1 MTPQQKAQL
10 RLDNQAAQ
18 EEQARID
25 AIFSD
30 IRENQK
36 AKSVRPSKKRIT
48 GLERAKASNERLGIT
63 SEEPP
68 VREPH
73 RLSPYRGVCYH
84 AQTGQWRSEIKIKG
98 ERIVRYCDTE
108 EAAARTYDRLAV
120 KHRGDAAVTNFPIDG
135 YEMPIVEKKVYKDRE
150 CRGRTDWYMN
160 ALEAWLSAKS
170 GAYRRKAANRVV
182 VADLFFAGQEPA
194 DIMEICDEM
203 GVKGSEF
210 YL

>member
-1 MTPQQKAQL
+1 MKQTKEQL
-10 RLDNQAAQ
+10 RIENKDAA
-18 EEQARID
+18 EEQSRID

-36 AKSVRPSKKRIT
+36 VKSIQSSNKRIT
-48 GLERAKASNERLGIT
+48 GLERVKASDERLGIEGKK
-63 SEEPP
+63 SDL
-68 VREPH
+68 REPR
-73 RLSPYRGVCYH
+73 RLSKYRGVCYH
-84 AQTGQWRSEIKIKG
+84 ALTGQWRSEIKIRG

-120 KHRGDAAVTNFPIDG
+120 KHRGEAAVTNFPIDG
-135 YEMPIVEKKVYKDRE
+135 YEMPVVEKLEYEDRE
-150 CRGRTDWYMN
+150 CRGRTDWYRN
-160 ALEAWLSAKS
+160 VINKWVSVKS
-170 GAYRRKAANRVV
+170 GAYRRKTANWVIV
-182 VADLFFAGQEPA
+182 SDLFFAGEVPD